1 VTFVRTYRF
10 NVATAALRARLLPT
24 VFFGVLIAG
33 TAGIAAAMTPDPVA
47 TSSVAK
53 SLAVFREP
61 DLMETAFREGLSLYE
76 GGDYTEAART
86 WLAAAKHGHAGAQF
100 SLGVAY
106 ATGNGVAQDLDAAI
120 RWWNDAAHRGHATA
134 QVNLGLLYWR
144 GVGVE
149 RDLAKALSWWRRAAD
164 GGDAAAQFHLGAM
177 AATGEGSPI
186 DFDDAIHW
194 WRLSA
199 AQGYELAIE
208 GLQIMERHGLTVD
221 RRHRSAE

>member
-1 VTFVRTYRF
+1 MNFDRAYRF
-10 NVATAALRARLLPT
+10 NVALTTLGVCLLC
-24 VFFGVLIAG
+24 GVLFAG
-33 TAGIAAAMTPDPVA
+33 FAEIAAA
-47 TSSVAK
+47 TSVEPLTASRVTK
-53 SLAVFREP
+53 SLAIFSEP
-61 DLMETAFREGLSLYE
+61 DLMETAFREGVTQYE
-76 GGDYTEAART
+76 DGEYTEAART
-86 WLAAAKHGHAGAQF
+86 WLAPAKYGHAGAQF

-106 ATGNGVAQDLDAAI
+106 ATGNGVAQDMHTAI
-120 RWWNDAAHRGHATA
+120 RWWNEAARQGHAAA

-149 RDLAKALSWWRRAAD
+149 RDLERARAWWRRAAE

-186 DFDDAIHW
+186 DFDDAIRW

-208 GLQIMERHGLTVD
+208 GLQIMERHGFAVD
-221 RRHRSAE
+221 KWR

>member
-1 VTFVRTYRF
+1 
-10 NVATAALRARLLPT
+10 
-24 VFFGVLIAG
+24 
-33 TAGIAAAMTPDPVA
+33 
-47 TSSVAK
+47 
-53 SLAVFREP
+53 
-61 DLMETAFREGLSLYE
+61 
-76 GGDYTEAART
+76 
-86 WLAAAKHGHAGAQF
+86 
-100 SLGVAY
+100 
-106 ATGNGVAQDLDAAI
+106 
-120 RWWNDAAHRGHATA
+120 
-134 QVNLGLLYWR
+134 VNLGLLYWR